1 MAKKRCVT
9 SVELEEIKKKEKE
22 LANLVKGG
30 AATKANLA
38 KMTETTTEVN
48 TKINEVKVE
57 AKKRYVEYTLT
68 GFLPIALPS
77 KSYKRI
83 NTPEIWDE
91 KKKKWT
97 SPWLGPTILIQKE
110 ATITG
115 EGYSVYLEKY
125 NTYRRRI
132 LNGLATVESNGV
144 STPTRDRD
152 WPYVVDADGDPALK
166 IRWTILIED
175 TDPKKS
181 LQEELQKLIDSKN
194 NPKQFNSLAKE
205 IIDTFAEFVPEV
217 EATVQKLR
225 EEYKIKELPPAPTPQ
240 NLNNNLSVP
249 GANNLSGLTDGLN
262 NALNALNTVSNIVN
276 NPANAIANIA
286 AGVLSNL
293 SITDPQNLIP
303 NIQAQDPFAFK
314 SPTPVSQLDL
324 CEVFPED
331 TEVTTRGGKKEVEA
345 KPPQVKEP
353 TSEQSNT
360 TSIQTEETI
369 VKTKEQPV
377 ETVKPEAAVVDPVS
391 KEVKPV
397 SRSLDKIEEDIRA
410 ANKLIVSKFVNSL
423 TGPFGNISLELPKQ
437 YPNFEA
443 RNYLESKKM
452 RQFFKD
458 EFRSK
463 EQYKVMR
470 STLKEYRN
478 TDEGIKRGISIL
490 DTQKVREYGLDAGL
504 SQDDLDFFERFIS
517 AELEQE
523 QIDNEIQF
531 YYSVIGHYISSLSD
545 RSSRGVIAV
554 FGDIKMP
561 ENKILDT
568 GYELQTPT
576 KFIGTP
582 SDPRLG
588 NNGTE
593 LVDDWSWR
601 DTPEG
606 RSENYMKNYFEY
618 KKTRAWI
625 FTDTYGPSATIATMS
640 SMRAANFFGIL
651 LPEAMLIAQQNHE
664 LYLEYKAATDS
675 QRFDI
680 LPSTSDWYEIANS

>member
-48 TKINEVKVE
+48 TKINNVKVE

-68 GFLPIALPS
+68 GILPIALPS

-83 NTPEIWDE
+83 NSPEIWDE

-97 SPWLGPTILIQKE
+97 SPWLGPTFLFSKQS
-110 ATITG
+110 TIVG
-115 EGYSVYLEKY
+115 NDAVYLQKY
-125 NTYRRRI
+125 GSYRRAI
-132 LNGLATVESNGV
+132 LNGLATLESNGIE
-144 STPTRDRD
+144 TPNDDTD
-152 WPYVVDADGDPALK
+152 WPYLVETEGNRIRV
-166 IRWTILIED
+166 RWTILIED

-181 LQEELQKLIDSKN
+181 LQEELQKLIDSKE

-205 IIDTFAEFVPEV
+205 IIDTFLEFVPEV
-217 EATVQKLR
+217 EATAQKLR
-225 EEYKIKELPPAPTPQ
+225 EEYGIQEPPPTPQ
-240 NLNNNLSVP
+240 VANNNAFSEL
-249 GANNLSGLTDGLN
+249 GTNTNIGGLTD
-262 NALNALNTVSNIVN
+262 ALNALDAINTFAKD
-276 NPANAIANIA
+276 PASAISNIA
-286 AGVLSNL
+286 AGALSEFTSGINL
-293 SITDPQNLIP
+293 TDPASLIP
-303 NIQAQDPFAFK
+303 NLQAQDPLAFT
-314 SPTPVSQLDL
+314 STTPISQLDL

-360 TSIQTEETI
+360 TSIETEETI
-369 VKTKEQPV
+369 VKPKEQPI
-377 ETVKPEAAVVDPVS
+377 ETIKPEAAVVDPVS
-391 KEVKPV
+391 KEVKPIT
-397 SRSLDKIEEDIRA
+397 RSLDKIEEDIIA
-410 ANKLIVSKFVNSL
+410 SNKLIVSKFVDSL

-452 RQFFKD
+452 RKFYKD

-463 EQYKVMR
+463 EQYKVMK

-490 DTQKVREYGLDAGL
+490 DTQKVREYGFDAGL
-504 SQDDLDFFERFIS
+504 SQDDLDFYERFIS
-517 AELEQE
+517 ANLEQE

-531 YYSVIGHYISSLSD
+531 YYSVIGHYITVLADS
-545 RSSRGVIAV
+545 SSRGVIAV

-576 KFIGTP
+576 KYIGTP
-582 SDPRLG
+582 TDPRLG
-588 NNGTE
+588 NNGAE

-601 DTPEG
+601 TTPEG
-606 RSENYMKNYFEY
+606 RSENYMKNYFEF

-625 FTDTYGPSATIATMS
+625 YTDTYGPSATIPTMS
-640 SMRAANFFGIL
+640 SIRAANFFGIL
-651 LPEAMLIAQQNHE
+651 IPEAMLIAQQHHD
-664 LYLEYKAATDS
+664 LYLEYKAATDN

-680 LPSTSDWYEIANS
+680 LPSTRDWYDIANS